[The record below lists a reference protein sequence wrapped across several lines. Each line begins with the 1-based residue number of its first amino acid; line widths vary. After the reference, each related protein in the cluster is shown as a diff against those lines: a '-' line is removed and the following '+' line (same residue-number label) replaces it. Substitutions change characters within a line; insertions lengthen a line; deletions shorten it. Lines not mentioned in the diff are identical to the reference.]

1 MAIQSLKVDNSNI
14 AYYSKNY
21 ISDYRKTLPGGYVP
35 PARSSVSNYSSF
47 TGVFSMLGQFISG
60 LFGLA
65 GAGIQATS
73 QAQANEAQITAAKQ
87 EAEKAYQRST
97 PQNQLQELLKL
108 GLSYQQARQI
118 IAGNGNPAVYNP
130 APIANQMQGVDLAAP
145 FASAGNMLGSITD
158 TIASSYTDPSGGIIG
173 NFEIDGFSSKLYEH
187 LDEIP
192 PTALTSPREFIKWA
206 NSPLSPD
213 WCKSEEFRNSL
224 KHARGSLPAQ
234 RALKTLFD
242 NLYQATTGEKQYT
255 LLNLSVTRETL
266 GNTLKQI
273 EIDDNTVNF
282 VRNKLQLESDQAL
295 IPMITQVSL
304 QNYKNQLQEAI
315 LNGSL
320 LTDPSY
326 RQMWLQTMLRNQENQ
341 LITALILKAVQ
352 DGTSQYLNDPSAQQ
366 FIGILNAFKMVG
378 FGGSNISDAVV
389 SLTASGVNVIP
400 SLQKIGEKINNL
412 LTPAVGAVGELS
424 DNILVPLVTGAAD
437 VLGGLGRS
445 VKKTIEGQDYLAIPK
460 WIFDSTV
467 GYVVGNTVDGIVEDV
482 DSRIDEFA
490 DIMKKAYHQEREKIK
505 RNGAKNYL
513 KNKKFGVQDGK
524 IVFVDEN

>member
-1 MAIQSLKVDNSNI
+1 MAVQPLKVDNSNI

-35 PARSSVSNYSSF
+35 PARSSGLDYSSF
-47 TGVFSMLGQFISG
+47 KGVFSMLGQFISG
-60 LFGLA
+60 LFNLA

-73 QAQANEAQITAAKQ
+73 QAQANEAQIEAAKQ

-118 IAGNGNPAVYNP
+118 IAGSGNPAVYTP

-242 NLYQATTGEKQYT
+242 NLYQATSGEKQYS
-255 LLNLSVTRETL
+255 LLNLSVMRETL

-282 VRNKLQLESDQAL
+282 VRNKIQLESDQQL
-295 IPMITQVSL
+295 IPLITKVSL

-320 LTDPSY
+320 LSDPTY

-341 LITALILKAVQ
+341 LITAEILKALQ
-352 DGTSQYLNDPSAQQ
+352 NGTADYLNDPSAQQ

-378 FGGSNISDAVV
+378 FGGSHISDAVA
-389 SLTASGVNVIP
+389 SLTASGINVIP
-400 SLQKIGEKINNL
+400 TLQSLGKQVNDILK
-412 LTPAVGAVGELS
+412 PAVDAVQNVSE
-424 DNILVPLVTGAAD
+424 NILVPVTKAAENLVSGFA
-437 VLGGLGRS
+437 GSIKR
-445 VKKTIEGQDYLAIPK
+445 TIEGKDYFAVPK
-460 WIFDSTV
+460 WLFDSTL
-467 GYVVGNTVDGIVEDV
+467 GYVVGNSVDGIVEDV
-482 DSRIDEFA
+482 DARIDEFA

-505 RNGAKNYL
+505 RNGTVGYL
-513 KNKKFGVQDGK
+513 KNKKFGVKDGK
-524 IVFVDEN
+524 MVFVDEN